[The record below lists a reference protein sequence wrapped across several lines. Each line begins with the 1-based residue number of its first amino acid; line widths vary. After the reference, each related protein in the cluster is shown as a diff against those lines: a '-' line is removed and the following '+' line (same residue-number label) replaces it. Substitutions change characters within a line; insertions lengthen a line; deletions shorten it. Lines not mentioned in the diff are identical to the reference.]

1 MKNTICAVLSFLFIV
16 SAVFGGGGRDLDAD
30 AYRDLDEVVMVS
42 SGGGM
47 NIESYMGM
55 LLMFADELEL
65 TDEQREK
72 IIDIEVEYGDGMK
85 GLMLEIRQI
94 DLDIDKTLYE
104 KTALEEVR
112 PLLER
117 KSRLYG
123 EVEWLE
129 LVQWDA
135 EMKVLTEEQGRNG
148 RCSNGIT
155 GFSHPGTGCTM
166 RLSISMV
173 KPEDKDSAA
182 PNPG

>member
-16 SAVFGGGGRDLDAD
+16 SAVFGGGGRDMDAD

-65 TDEQREK
+65 TDEQRER

-94 DLDIDKTLYE
+94 DLDIDKTLHE
-104 KTALEEVR
+104 KAALEEVR

-117 KSRLYG
+117 KFRLYG

-135 EMKVLTEEQGRNG
+135 EMKVLTEEQRKKWKVLE
-148 RCSNGIT
+148 RDY
-155 GFSHPGTGCTM
+155 GFFSPRYGVHDAVIDIDGETRG
-166 RLSISMV
+166 
-173 KPEDKDSAA
+173 
-182 PNPG
+182 

>member
-94 DLDIDKTLYE
+94 DLDIDKTLHE
-104 KTALEEVR
+104 KAALEEVR

-135 EMKVLTEEQGRNG
+135 EMKVLTEEQRKKWKVLE
-148 RCSNGIT
+148 RDY
-155 GFSHPGTGCTM
+155 GFFSPRDGVHDAVIDIDGETRG
-166 RLSISMV
+166 
-173 KPEDKDSAA
+173 
-182 PNPG
+182 

>member
-1 MKNTICAVLSFLFIV
+1 MKNSICVVFSLFCVI

-30 AYRDLDEVVMVS
+30 VYRDLDEVVMVS

-47 NIESYMGM
+47 NAGYSEVGDVSYMGM

-65 TDEQREK
+65 TEEQRER

-94 DLDIDKTLYE
+94 DLDIDRTLHE
-104 KTALEEVR
+104 EAALEEVR
-112 PLLER
+112 PLVER
-117 KSRLYG
+117 KYRLYG

-135 EMKVLTEEQGRNG
+135 EMKVLTEEQRKKWKVLE
-148 RCSNGIT
+148 RDY
-155 GFSHPGTGCTM
+155 GFFSPEYAAGGV
-166 RLSISMV
+166 MV
-173 KPEDKDSAA
+173 DSD
-182 PNPG
+182 GEIQE